1 MGGDVV
7 NFHSDGKNIMGMRAI
22 GLLAFAV
29 ALDASAVSLLPS
41 KTEVVVSDD
50 APSIVRYAATEATNF
65 LARILGAPVP
75 IVAKA
80 HRDAT
85 PVWLG
90 DSPAARKAGID
101 VSALKRDEF
110 AIRPLGPGIV
120 IAGRDSDAADP
131 FVPDPHK
138 QGKSDKWQPRTERI

>member
-1 MGGDVV
+1 MER
-7 NFHSDGKNIMGMRAI
+7 RAI
-22 GLLAFAV
+22 CLLALAV

-41 KTEVVVSDD
+41 KTEVVVADD

-90 DSPAARKAGID
+90 DSPAARKASSSPAGSTDMTIRGVPIFQLPRGEGISSARRLRCRPP
-101 VSALKRDEF
+101 VSGATSGMSCSRRTRQGL
-110 AIRPLGPGIV
+110 RP
-120 IAGRDSDAADP
+120 R
-131 FVPDPHK
+131 
-138 QGKSDKWQPRTERI
+138 